1 MNEHIGYLE
10 SVIDNIVDIITIL
23 DADGKIRYESA
34 SIRGLGYEPEELV
47 GRSVFELVHPDD
59 KGRVLK
65 VFFSGVLKPGHADKV
80 EVRFRHKE
88 GEWRLLEC
96 SAKNLLFDPRVRG
109 IVVSSRDI
117 SKRRDLEERFRLNA
131 EALQAVGNGVVI
143 TNPDGMILWINKAFT
158 DMTGYELGEVRG
170 KNPRILKSGE
180 QDPQL
185 YRDLWLMIKTGRVWR
200 GELINRRKD
209 GSQYFESMVITPIL
223 HAGGKI
229 SHFVAVK
236 EDITERKAL
245 ENQFRQA
252 QKMEAVGRL
261 SGGLAHDFNNI
272 LTVIMGRADFLAR
285 KIQGEDAAMKDVEEI
300 KLAAQRAA
308 ALTRQLLAFSRKQ
321 MLQPKVIRL
330 NQVVSD
336 AASLVRQLIGEDI
349 ELVLKLSAAKT
360 SIKIDPGQLE
370 QVLMNL
376 AVNARDAMPRGGR
389 LCLETQRRIVQSPDP
404 KKEPGLV
411 SGEYVVL
418 SVSDTG
424 CGMSPEVC
432 QHIFE
437 PFFTTKEKGKGTG
450 LGLSTVYGVMK
461 QSLGYIYVESA
472 LNQGTTFNL
481 FLPAVA
487 EAVSEAPVPVP
498 AREPPGGTEV
508 ILVVEDEEIV
518 RNVAVRALRRSGY
531 QVLEAGDGI
540 EALKILK
547 SYEGPAFAAIFTDVV
562 MPHMGGGELAEHLVR
577 DMPKTAILFTSG
589 YTDQVMF
596 QKWRD
601 KGYHFLRKPYM
612 PSELLFALREVLDAR
627 PAAA

>member
-308 ALTRQLLAFSRKQ
+308 ALTRQLLAFSWKQ

-376 AVNARDAMPRGGR
+376 AVNARDAMPRGG
-389 LCLETQRRIVQSPDP
+389 
-404 KKEPGLV
+404 
-411 SGEYVVL
+411 
-418 SVSDTG
+418 
-424 CGMSPEVC
+424 
-432 QHIFE
+432 
-437 PFFTTKEKGKGTG
+437 
-450 LGLSTVYGVMK
+450 
-461 QSLGYIYVESA
+461 A
-472 LNQGTTFNL
+472 
-481 FLPAVA
+481 
-487 EAVSEAPVPVP
+487 
-498 AREPPGGTEV
+498 
-508 ILVVEDEEIV
+508 
-518 RNVAVRALRRSGY
+518 
-531 QVLEAGDGI
+531 
-540 EALKILK
+540 
-547 SYEGPAFAAIFTDVV
+547 V
-562 MPHMGGGELAEHLVR
+562 MP
-577 DMPKTAILFTSG
+577 
-589 YTDQVMF
+589 
-596 QKWRD
+596 
-601 KGYHFLRKPYM
+601 
-612 PSELLFALREVLDAR
+612 
-627 PAAA
+627 